1 MAASGLTTMAG
12 GGAAGL
18 EGLKGGAL
26 TAGATGEVVG
36 GGLKIEIETE
46 VAREALVKGAATAKG
61 AAAGKGAAGAKGVI
75 AGKGAAAGKGAGM
88 AVKAAGG
95 EPTLV
100 TAGAKAAMTG
110 GGVWT
115 GKGLGLGLGLGGWGA
130 IILGVLGAA
139 AIYGYVKSRRAEKA
153 QSNEE
158 GELQEALNTTT

>member
-1 MAASGLTTMAG
+1 MAAHGLTTMVG

-26 TAGATGEVVG
+26 TAGAAGEAVG
-36 GGLKIEIETE
+36 GGVKFEIENE
-46 VAREALVKGAATAKG
+46 VAREAAAKGAATAKG

-88 AVKAAGG
+88 AAKAAGG
-95 EPTLV
+95 DPTV
-100 TAGAKAAMTG
+100 MSAGAKAATG
-110 GGVWT
+110 GIWT

-130 IILGVLGAA
+130 VILGVVGAA

-158 GELQEALNTTT
+158 GELQEALNATT